1 MFCSLASQST
11 NTSLSSLSLSLI
23 LIIPTNNPSLYLHPP
38 SLPHS
43 HYSNK
48 QSNILSLS
56 FSPILSTSHSL
67 SLVLHG
73 HFAEQILHLTPPCLS
88 HSQLVDRHR
97 VVIHVQ
103 LKHAIAHRFVRLIM
117 ELREILVIQRLF
129 HRDSLLRIDHQHA
142 TQ

>member
-1 MFCSLASQST
+1 MLNVLLSRFSAYKHLSFI
-11 NTSLSSLSLSLI
+11 SLS
-23 LIIPTNNPSLYLHPP
+23 LIIPTNNPTLYLHP
-38 SLPHS
+38 
-43 HYSNK
+43 
-48 QSNILSLS
+48 LSLS
-56 FSPILSTSHSL
+56 FSLFQQTIQHFVTLILSDPFDL